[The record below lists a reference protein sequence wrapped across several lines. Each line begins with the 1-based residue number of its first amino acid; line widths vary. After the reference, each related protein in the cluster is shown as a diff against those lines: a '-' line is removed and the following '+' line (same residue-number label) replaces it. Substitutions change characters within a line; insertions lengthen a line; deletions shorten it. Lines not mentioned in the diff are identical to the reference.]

1 MPQAT
6 GSGLGIRM
14 RAMTTIRPGARGD
27 GVRDVQT
34 RLAALGF
41 PIDPEEHGVYGHAT
55 EGAVREFQQRRQ
67 LLVDGLVGED
77 TWQELVEAGRTLG
90 DRVLYLRYPS
100 YRGDDVRRLQARLNL
115 LGFDTG
121 REDGI
126 FGERADLAV
135 RDFQRN
141 VGLVPD
147 GIVGPVTLDALL
159 RLRPV
164 GPGPG
169 RAMVREAE
177 VISRLSATLDGS
189 RIAVDA
195 GHGPGDPG
203 GVGPTGLSEADA
215 TALMATALVE
225 ELSRRGAEPFLVR
238 AAAVPDAV
246 PGAEAPSAAERA
258 KVANDHG
265 AEIVVSLHL
274 NSHDDAK
281 AEGASCYYYGRE
293 RYVSRAGQR
302 LAELIQEELTS
313 RLGLKDGRAHP
324 KSLPLLR
331 ETHMPA
337 VHVEPC
343 YITNPGEEAL
353 IRQEPFRREVARALT
368 DAIARFFKAAG
379 SSTTGGDATDTAAA
393 GAISGPG
400 PAPGEEFEHR
410 PQRDPQHDRAN
421 SP

>member
-1 MPQAT
+1 
-6 GSGLGIRM
+6 M

-27 GVRDVQT
+27 DVRDVQT
-34 RLAALGF
+34 RLAALGY
-41 PIDPEEHGVYGHAT
+41 PMDPEEHGVFGHAT
-55 EGAVREFQQRRQ
+55 ESAVREFQQRRQ

-77 TWQELVEAGRTLG
+77 TWQELVEAEDAVLLS
-90 DRVLYLRYPS
+90 DRVLYLRYPF
-100 YRGDDVRRLQARLNL
+100 YRGDDVRGLQARLNL

-177 VISRLSATLDGS
+177 VMSRMSATLEGS

-203 GVGPTGLSEADA
+203 AVGPTGLAEADA
-215 TALMATALVE
+215 TPLMAMALVE
-225 ELSRRGAEPFLVR
+225 ELSLRGAEPFLVR
-238 AAAVPDAV
+238 AEGDT
-246 PGAEAPSAAERA
+246 PSAADRA
-258 KVANDHG
+258 RAANDRG
-265 AEIVVSLHL
+265 AEILVSLHL

-281 AEGASCYYYGRE
+281 AEGALCFYYGRE

-313 RLGLKDGRAHP
+313 RLGLK
-324 KSLPLLR
+324 
-331 ETHMPA
+331 
-337 VHVEPC
+337 
-343 YITNPGEEAL
+343 
-353 IRQEPFRREVARALT
+353 
-368 DAIARFFKAAG
+368 
-379 SSTTGGDATDTAAA
+379 
-393 GAISGPG
+393 
-400 PAPGEEFEHR
+400 
-410 PQRDPQHDRAN
+410 
-421 SP
+421 

>member
-90 DRVLYLRYPS
+90 DRVLYLRYPF
-100 YRGDDVRRLQARLNL
+100 YRGDDVRALQGRLNL

-177 VISRLSATLDGS
+177 AISRMSATLDGS

-195 GHGPGDPG
+195 GHGLGDPG
-203 GVGPTGLSEADA
+203 AIGPTGLSEADA
-215 TALMATALVE
+215 TPLMAAALVE
-225 ELSRRGAEPFLVR
+225 ELARRGAEPFLVR
-238 AAAVPDAV
+238 AE
-246 PGAEAPSAAERA
+246 AEGPSAAERA
-258 KVANDHG
+258 RAANDRG
-265 AEIVVSLHL
+265 AELLVSLHL

-281 AEGASCYYYGRE
+281 AEGASCFYYGQE

-313 RLGLKDGRAHP
+313 RLGLMDGRAHP

-343 YITNPGEEAL
+343 YITNPAEEAL
-353 IRQEPFRREVARALT
+353 IRQEPFRREVARALA
-368 DAIARFFKAAG
+368 DAIERFFKAAG
-379 SSTTGGDATDTAAA
+379 SSAPAGDTTDTA
-393 GAISGPG
+393 GAISGSG
-400 PAPGEEFEHR
+400 PAPGEQFEHH
-410 PQRDPQHDRAN
+410 PERDAQHDRA
-421 SP
+421 SSA

>member
-1 MPQAT
+1 
-6 GSGLGIRM
+6 
-14 RAMTTIRPGARGD
+14 MTTIRPGARGD
-27 GVRDVQT
+27 DVRDVQT
-34 RLAALGF
+34 RLAALGY
-41 PIDPEEHGVYGHAT
+41 PMDPEEHGVFGHAT
-55 EGAVREFQQRRQ
+55 ESAVREFQQRRQ

-90 DRVLYLRYPS
+90 DRVLYLRYPF
-100 YRGDDVRRLQARLNL
+100 YRGDDVRGLQARLNL

-177 VISRLSATLDGS
+177 VMSRMSATLEGS

-203 GVGPTGLSEADA
+203 AVGPTGLAEADA
-215 TALMATALVE
+215 TPLMAMALVE
-225 ELSRRGAEPFLVR
+225 ELSLRGAEPFLVR
-238 AAAVPDAV
+238 AEGDT
-246 PGAEAPSAAERA
+246 PSAADRA
-258 KVANDHG
+258 RAANDRG
-265 AEIVVSLHL
+265 AEILVSLHL

-281 AEGASCYYYGRE
+281 AEGALCFYYGRE

-313 RLGLKDGRAHP
+313 RLGLMDGRTHP

-353 IRQEPFRREVARALT
+353 VRQDRFRREVARALAN
-368 DAIARFFKAAG
+368 AIGRFFQAAG
-379 SSTTGGDATDTAAA
+379 PSGSIPGSAETA
-393 GAISGPG
+393 GAIRGPV
-400 PAPGEEFEHR
+400 PAPGEQPEHR
-410 PQRDPQHDRAN
+410 PQRDAQHDRAN
-421 SP
+421 SA

>member
-1 MPQAT
+1 
-6 GSGLGIRM
+6 
-14 RAMTTIRPGARGD
+14 MTTILPGARGD

-34 RLAALGF
+34 RLAALGY
-41 PIDPEEHGVYGHAT
+41 PIDPEEHGVFGQAT
-55 EGAVREFQQRRQ
+55 EGAVREFQQRRE
-67 LLVDGLVGED
+67 LLVDGVVGED

-147 GIVGPVTLDALL
+147 GIVGPVTLDALM

-177 VISRLSATLDGS
+177 VISRMSATLDGS
-189 RIAVDA
+189 LIAVDA

-203 GVGPTGLSEADA
+203 AVGPTGLSEAEA
-215 TALMATALVE
+215 TPLLAAALVE

-238 AAAVPDAV
+238 AEGDAL
-246 PGAEAPSAAERA
+246 SAAERA
-258 KVANDHG
+258 RAANDRG
-265 AEIVVSLHL
+265 AEILVSLHL
-274 NSHDDAK
+274 NSHDDAR
-281 AEGASCYYYGRE
+281 AEGALCFYYGRE

-313 RLGLKDGRAHP
+313 RLGLKDGRTHP

-331 ETHMPA
+331 ETQMPA

-343 YITNPGEEAL
+343 YITNPSEEAL
-353 IRQEPFRREVARALT
+353 IGQERFRREVAGALA
-368 DAIARFFKAAG
+368 DAIERFFQAAEASG
-379 SSTTGGDATDTAAA
+379 SAEEATGTA
-393 GAISGPG
+393 GAAPGSGAGPGSGPG
-400 PAPGEEFEHR
+400 PGQPIEHR
-410 PQRDPQHDRAN
+410 PQRDAQRDRA
-421 SP
+421 SSA